1 MQELAKGLERDQ
13 TRTSMPA
20 DSSQMGGEGKS
31 KARNNKSKKET
42 RRKHKE
48 NGASEASDSWVMRF
62 DFGLPTGEKEKHRI
76 ITRRWF

>member
-1 MQELAKGLERDQ
+1 MRELAKERDQ
-13 TRTSMPA
+13 TRTSTQA
-20 DSSQMGGEGKS
+20 GSSQMAEREKQGTKQQ
-31 KARNNKSKKET
+31 SKKET